1 MFIRIN
7 SEAIIRLS
15 DYQQQIQALV
25 SSNEYSLEQAILI
38 LRSLLED
45 IENDN
50 AITDIA
56 MHAE

>member
-1 MFIRIN
+1 MRQ
-7 SEAIIRLS
+7 LS

-25 SSNEYSLEQAILI
+25 NSNEYSLEQAILI

-45 IENDN
+45 IENDH
-50 AITDIA
+50 AITDTA

>member
-1 MFIRIN
+1 MRY
-7 SEAIIRLS
+7 LS

-25 SSNEYSLEQAILI
+25 CNNEYSLEQAILI

-45 IENDN
+45 IENDD